1 MGGMLSRARQREQEE
16 LCFRFSEAIHSTLAP
31 FDAERS
37 RPEITGVRARGPS
50 PPPFTHPHTSPSHPA
65 MAEILTALADG
76 GPLARDRVLR
86 DKAAAALDVL
96 DRTLDLYG

>member
-1 MGGMLSRARQREQEE
+1 
-16 LCFRFSEAIHSTLAP
+16 
-31 FDAERS
+31 
-37 RPEITGVRARGPS
+37 
-50 PPPFTHPHTSPSHPA
+50 